1 MTFNRLFQLSFVL
14 AILSFAV
21 SCAVNPVTGKSE
33 LSLLDETQEVSLG
46 TNQYGPTQQ
55 SQGGPYTRDRAL
67 TDYVQRIGNTLAKV
81 SDRNLPYEFVV
92 IDDSTP
98 NAWALPGG
106 KIGINR
112 GLLVRLNSEAE
123 LAAVLSHEIVHAA
136 ARHSAKSIER
146 GLFVEGVLS
155 VAGAALE
162 SGNSSY
168 SGVVQDGAR
177 LGSQILLQSYGR
189 EAELESDAY
198 GMVYMVRAGYDPE
211 AAVTL
216 QETFVAL
223 SAGRSSDWVSGLFA
237 SHPPSEERVAR
248 NRDRAKRLNPEGR
261 ALSLGFEAYQAALAP
276 LSKQSKAYER
286 LDQANQRFRE
296 DAMSEAKALA
306 EQALELAP
314 SLPKAHSLLGDIAFK
329 AKRWDAAIE
338 HYSEAIKAGGTPG
351 YFKDY
356 LGRGIAHQSLK
367 RWSEAEADL
376 NESMALLPTEAA
388 KSALAAIENSRR

>member
-1 MTFNRLFQLSFVL
+1 M
-14 AILSFAV
+14 
-21 SCAVNPVTGKSE
+21 
-33 LSLLDETQEVSLG
+33 
-46 TNQYGPTQQ
+46 
-55 SQGGPYTRDRAL
+55 
-67 TDYVQRIGNTLAKV
+67 QRIGNTLAKV

-136 ARHSAKSIER
+136 AQHSAKSIER

-168 SGVVQDGAR
+168 SGVMQEGAR

-261 ALSLGFEAYQAALAP
+261 TLSLGFEAYQAALAP
-276 LSKQSKAYER
+276 LAKQSKAYER
-286 LDQANQRFRE
+286 LDQATDRFRKE
-296 DAMSEAKALA
+296 DLDGAQALA
-306 EQALELAP
+306 EQALELSP
-314 SLPKAHSLLGDIAFK
+314 SLPKAHSLLGDIATK
-329 AKRWDAAIE
+329 NKRWDQAID
-338 HYSEAIKAGGTPG
+338 HYSAAIKAGGAPG

-356 LGRGIAHQSLK
+356 LGRGIAQQSMGRL
-367 RWSEAEADL
+367 SEAETDL
-376 NESMALLPTEAA
+376 NRSMDLLPTEAA
-388 KSALAAIENSRR
+388 KAALAALENSRR